1 MAIPAALRTLAIAAS
16 FCLAILFPS
25 TASAEVVPNPST
37 WTIDQNTLT
46 AVDAQEESWLSDG
59 DEPYIAVIRFRSR
72 FGQAGSTQA
81 TFLGGLKELHSGADD
96 GDSMT
101 IPDSMGRSDFAD
113 VTRLDGLALFNGQ
126 NPEIVGTITVAM
138 ESDATPFS
146 FMATGFRRA
155 AEVARKEIASIVE
168 TTTVAQIIADPAAFQ
183 AKVTDVATR
192 VRKRA
197 QLSVWEDIG
206 LTLVSLG
213 DPDDRIG
220 AKVSLFIGIDEKMF
234 TNELLAF
241 LKGLAT
247 PEGDLWL
254 DQLQALPQ
262 TIDSQLAAAVPP
274 SQGVAGTLRRRNYSL
289 DFAGD
294 GATYRVSHKVFPN

>member
-1 MAIPAALRTLAIAAS
+1 MIGIPSAVK
-16 FCLAILFPS
+16 
-25 TASAEVVPNPST
+25 AEVVPNPST

-72 FGQAGSTQA
+72 FGQVGSTQA

-101 IPDSMGRSDFAD
+101 IPDSMGRSNFSN
-113 VTRLDGLALFNGQ
+113 VTRLDGAALFGGQ
-126 NPEIVGTITVAM
+126 NPEIVGTVTVAM

-146 FMATGFRRA
+146 LMALGFREA
-155 AEVARKEIASIVE
+155 ADVARREIASLVE
-168 TTTVAQIIADPAAFQ
+168 TTTVAEIISDPDAFQ
-183 AKVTDVATR
+183 ARVTEVATR
-192 VRKRA
+192 VRRRA

-206 LTLVSLG
+206 QTLASFG

-220 AKVSLFIGIDEKMF
+220 AKVSLFIGIDEKML
-234 TNELLAF
+234 TDELLAI
-241 LKGLAT
+241 LKAFAT
-247 PEGDLWL
+247 PSGDLFL

-262 TIDSQLAAAVPP
+262 SIDSQLAAAVPP
-274 SQGVAGTLRRRNYSL
+274 SQGLAGTLRRRNYSL

-294 GATYRVSHKVFPN
+294 GATYRVSYKVFPN